1 MVLHSTQLVGVSPH
15 LGHVL
20 QLLLGLLLP
29 QEVETAGD
37 LHLPAVVEDVHREE
51 QQLED
56 AAVIIQAVS
65 PPPPCT
71 ASSQQHTKVNRAKI
85 KLSLLPIIAFS
96 IKETQI
102 RLLSFMS

>member
-1 MVLHSTQLVGVSPH
+1 MVLHSTQLVCVSPH

-29 QEVETAGD
+29 QEVEAAGD

-56 AAVIIQAVS
+56 AAVIIQAMS

-71 ASSQQHTKVNRAKI
+71 ASSQQQTKVTSAKI
-85 KLSLLPIIAFS
+85 KLSLLHIPFS
-96 IKETQI
+96 VRETQI
-102 RLLSFMS
+102 RLLSFM

>member
-1 MVLHSTQLVGVSPH
+1 MSPH

-37 LHLPAVVEDVHREE
+37 LHLSAVVEDVHREE

-71 ASSQQHTKVNRAKI
+71 ASSQQQTKVNRAK
-85 KLSLLPIIAFS
+85 
-96 IKETQI
+96 T
-102 RLLSFMS
+102 

>member
-1 MVLHSTQLVGVSPH
+1 MSPH

-29 QEVETAGD
+29 QEVEAAGD
-37 LHLPAVVEDVHREE
+37 LHLPGVVEDVHREE

-65 PPPPCT
+65 PPSPNQP
-71 ASSQQHTKVNRAKI
+71 HTKVNRAKI
-85 KLSLLPIIAFS
+85 KLSLL
-96 IKETQI
+96 
-102 RLLSFMS
+102 

>member
-56 AAVIIQAVS
+56 AAVIIQAMS
-65 PPPPCT
+65 PPHHHPAPPP
-71 ASSQQHTKVNRAKI
+71 ASSKPRFNSAKI
-85 KLSLLPIIAFS
+85 KLSLLHS
-96 IKETQI
+96 VRETQI
-102 RLLSFMS
+102 RLLSFM